1 MRIITGFGVIYDMAT
16 LRPEPET
23 DERTFLYNL
32 GDNIIGY
39 PDDYETLGEQL
50 KSYVGDN
57 SYKVRNQLSLSEL
70 AKSGITSA
78 QDMVSGFKD
87 SVSDRGI
94 MGALFDIPVESVRP
108 IVEGVSSLYNN
119 EYSGPSRYDD
129 MMVDAA
135 KASGIGEIAKVSGYG
150 LLAGGVPLALGRGIV
165 GSIDDIGGPL
175 LDRTLLDQNNS
186 RAFAFASESE
196 LTPTAPPPTNA
207 GQFESS
213 NDHAVQAAIDD
224 YNFGASSP
232 EYIESTSGI
241 RIVPRTDAAGNQEG
255 VVSAGYVFPSET
267 FGLNVP
273 TTAGTYKLKDLVLS
287 TKIKNRAV
295 FEGVDVKFEP
305 DDTGN
310 AGGYSTGTRT
320 IYVNSDMSPELQ
332 LETLKHESE
341 HLFMDAARIPSS
353 VLGGNEADLFSY
365 KVKRLNDLEAELTGA
380 KRRSEIS
387 EANYTR
393 LNGVS
398 PSGNELSDYR
408 AIGAATFKDLSSE
421 RDALNSF
428 TAKEMYYMNPGEFFA
443 RSSEGAVTGD
453 FIPKRLSA
461 RDALN
466 PFLNNVP
473 LSSRLDEIIGGSI
486 MPESR
491 AVKLARM
498 GENSPTAKRGL
509 SVFNTTPTNLA
520 SDLYHDNYLA
530 RGATSGET
538 RDFMMPVTAA
548 QSVEMMRQLDRDGT
562 IPFENG
568 GRITGRLGSMG
579 YMS

>member
-1 MRIITGFGVIYDMAT
+1 VRIITGFGVIYDMAT

-129 MMVDAA
+129 MMVDAV

-175 LDRTLLDQNNS
+175 LDRTLLDQNKS
-186 RAFAFASESE
+186 RAYEIYSDPS
-196 LTPTAPPPTNA
+196 PTNA

-241 RIVPRTDAAGNQEG
+241 RIVPRTDAAGNREG

-267 FGLNVP
+267 FGLNIP

-353 VLGGNEADLFSY
+353 VLGGNEAELFSY
-365 KVKRLNDLEAELTGA
+365 KVKRLNDLDSLLKAA
-380 KRRSEIS
+380 KFRSEIS
-387 EANYTR
+387 EDNYSR
-393 LNGVS
+393 LMGVS
-398 PSGNELSDYR
+398 PSGDELSDYR
-408 AIGAATFKDLSSE
+408 GIGAATFKDLSSE
-421 RDALNSF
+421 RAALNSF

-443 RSSEGAVTGD
+443 RSSEGAVTGN

-498 GENSPTAKRGL
+498 GENSPTAKKVL

-548 QSVEMMRQLDRDGT
+548 QSVEKMRQIDKDGT

>member
-16 LRPEPET
+16 LRPEPEA

-57 SYKVRNQLSLSEL
+57 SYKVRNQLSLGEL

-94 MGALFDIPVESVRP
+94 MGALFDIPVESARS
-108 IVEGVSSLYNN
+108 IVEGVSGLYKN

-135 KASGIGEIAKVSGYG
+135 KASGIGEIAKVIGG
-150 LLAGGVPLALGRGIV
+150 PLLAGGVPLALSRGIV

-175 LDRTLLDQNNS
+175 LDRTLLDQNKS
-186 RAFAFASESE
+186 RAYDFASESDF
-196 LTPTAPPPTNA
+196 LNGPPPTNA

-224 YNFGASSP
+224 YNFGLSSS
-232 EYIESTSGI
+232 EYIEATSGI

-267 FGLNVP
+267 FGLNIP

-305 DDTGN
+305 DSTGD
-310 AGGYSTGTRT
+310 AGGYDIDTRT

-353 VLGGNEADLFSY
+353 VLGGNEAELFSY
-365 KVKRLNDLEAELTGA
+365 KVKRLNDLDSLLKAA
-380 KRRSEIS
+380 KFRSEIS
-387 EANYTR
+387 EDNYSR
-393 LNGVS
+393 LRG
-398 PSGNELSDYR
+398 GNELSANEFSDYKG
-408 AIGAATFKDLSSE
+408 IGAATFKDLSSE

-461 RDALN
+461 RDLLN

-473 LSSRLDEIIGGSI
+473 LSRRLDEIVRGSI

-491 AVKLARM
+491 AVKLARR
-498 GENSPTAKRGL
+498 GENSPTATKVL

-520 SDLYHDNYLA
+520 SDLYHDKYA
-530 RGATSGET
+530 GRGATSGET
-538 RDFMMPVTAA
+538 RDFQMPVTAA
-548 QSVEMMRQLDRDGT
+548 QNVEKMRQIDRDGLV
-562 IPFENG
+562 PFANG
-568 GRITGRLGSMG
+568 GRITGGLGSMG
-579 YMS
+579 YML

>member
-1 MRIITGFGVIYDMAT
+1 MAT

-57 SYKVRNQLSLSEL
+57 SYKVRNQLSLGKL
-70 AKSGITSA
+70 AQSGITSA

-94 MGALFDIPVESVRP
+94 MGALFDIPVESARS
-108 IVEGVSSLYNN
+108 IVEGVSGLYNN

-135 KASGIGEIAKVSGYG
+135 KASGIGEIAKVSGIG
-150 LLAGGVPLALGRGIV
+150 LLAGGVPIALSRGIV

-175 LDRTLLDQNNS
+175 LDRTLLDQNKS
-186 RAFAFASESE
+186 RASD
-196 LTPTAPPPTNA
+196 LTPTVPPPTNA

-267 FGLNVP
+267 FGLNIP

-305 DDTGN
+305 DSTGN
-310 AGGYSTGTRT
+310 AGGYDIDTRT

-353 VLGGNEADLFSY
+353 VLGGNEAELFSY
-365 KVKRLNDLEAELTGA
+365 KVKRLNDIDSLLKAA
-380 KRRSEIS
+380 KFRSEIS
-387 EANYTR
+387 EDNYSKLR
-393 LNGVS
+393 D
-398 PSGNELSDYR
+398 GNKLSDNEFSDYK

-453 FIPKRLSA
+453 FIPKRQGA
-461 RDALN
+461 RDLLN

-473 LSSRLDEIIGGSI
+473 LSRRLDEIISGSI

-491 AVKLARM
+491 AVKLARR
-498 GENSPTAKRGL
+498 GENSPTAKKVL

-520 SDLYHDNYLA
+520 SDLYYDNYIA
-530 RGATSGET
+530 RGATSGDT

-548 QSVEMMRQLDRDGT
+548 QSVEKMRQIDRDGT

-568 GRITGRLGSMG
+568 GRITGGLGSMG
-579 YMS
+579 YML

>member
-1 MRIITGFGVIYDMAT
+1 
-16 LRPEPET
+16 
-23 DERTFLYNL
+23 
-32 GDNIIGY
+32 
-39 PDDYETLGEQL
+39 
-50 KSYVGDN
+50 
-57 SYKVRNQLSLSEL
+57 
-70 AKSGITSA
+70 
-78 QDMVSGFKD
+78 MVSGFKD

-94 MGALFDIPVESVRP
+94 MGALFDIPVESARS
-108 IVEGVSSLYNN
+108 IVEGVSGLYEN

-135 KASGIGEIAKVSGYG
+135 KASGIGEIAKVSGIG
-150 LLAGGVPLALGRGIV
+150 LLAGGVPIALSRGIV
-165 GSIDDIGGPL
+165 GSIDDIGGSL

-186 RAFAFASESE
+186 RAVAFASESD
-196 LTPTAPPPTNA
+196 LTPTVSPPTNA
-207 GQFESS
+207 GQFEAYDFLIDPKANETAIKS
-213 NDHAVQAAIDD
+213 AIDD

-241 RIVPRTDAAGNQEG
+241 RIVPRTDAAGNREG

-267 FGLNVP
+267 FGLNIP

-305 DDTGN
+305 DSTGY
-310 AGGYSTGTRT
+310 AGGYDIDTRT

-365 KVKRLNDLEAELTGA
+365 KVKRLNDIDSLLKAA
-380 KRRSEIS
+380 KFRSEIS
-387 EANYTR
+387 EDNYSMLR
-393 LNGVS
+393 D
-398 PSGNELSDYR
+398 GNKLSDNEFSDYK

-461 RDALN
+461 SDALN
-466 PFLNNVP
+466 PFLNPVP
-473 LSSRLDEIIGGSI
+473 LSRRLDEIISGSI

-491 AVKLARM
+491 AVKLARR
-498 GENSPTAKRGL
+498 GENSPTAKKVL

-520 SDLYHDNYLA
+520 SDLYHDNYTA

-538 RDFMMPVTAA
+538 RDFTMPVTAA
-548 QSVEMMRQLDRDGT
+548 QNVEKMRQIDRDGLV
-562 IPFENG
+562 PFANG
-568 GRITGRLGSMG
+568 GRVTGGLGSMG
-579 YMS
+579 YML

>member
-94 MGALFDIPVESVRP
+94 MGALFDIPVESARS
-108 IVEGVSSLYNN
+108 IVEGVSGLYNN

-129 MMVDAA
+129 MMVDAVKASGIGDVA
-135 KASGIGEIAKVSGYG
+135 KASGIG
-150 LLAGGVPLALGRGIV
+150 LLAGGVPIALSRGIV

-175 LDRTLLDQNNS
+175 LDRTLLDQNKS
-186 RAFAFASESE
+186 RAYEIYSDPS
-196 LTPTAPPPTNA
+196 PTNA

-267 FGLNVP
+267 FGLNIP

-353 VLGGNEADLFSY
+353 VLGGNEAELFSY
-365 KVKRLNDLEAELTGA
+365 KVKRLNDLDSLLKAA
-380 KRRSEIS
+380 KFRSEIS
-387 EANYTR
+387 EDNYSR
-393 LNGVS
+393 LMGVS
-398 PSGNELSDYR
+398 PSGDELSDYR
-408 AIGAATFKDLSSE
+408 GIGAATFKDLSSE
-421 RDALNSF
+421 RAALNSF

-443 RSSEGAVTGD
+443 RSSEGAVTGN

-498 GENSPTAKRGL
+498 GENSPTAKKVL

-548 QSVEMMRQLDRDGT
+548 QSVEKMRQIDKDGT

>member
-1 MRIITGFGVIYDMAT
+1 
-16 LRPEPET
+16 
-23 DERTFLYNL
+23 
-32 GDNIIGY
+32 
-39 PDDYETLGEQL
+39 
-50 KSYVGDN
+50 
-57 SYKVRNQLSLSEL
+57 
-70 AKSGITSA
+70 
-78 QDMVSGFKD
+78 
-87 SVSDRGI
+87 
-94 MGALFDIPVESVRP
+94 
-108 IVEGVSSLYNN
+108 LYNN

-135 KASGIGEIAKVSGYG
+135 KASGIGEIAKVSGVD

-186 RAFAFASESE
+186 RAVAFASESD
-196 LTPTAPPPTNA
+196 LTPTGPPPTNA

-224 YNFGASSP
+224 YNFGLSSS
-232 EYIESTSGI
+232 EYIEATSGI

-305 DDTGN
+305 DSTGY
-310 AGGYSTGTRT
+310 AGGYDIDTRT

-365 KVKRLNDLEAELTGA
+365 KVKRLNDIDSLLKAA
-380 KRRSEIS
+380 KFRSEIS
-387 EANYTR
+387 EDNYSR
-393 LNGVS
+393 LRGGNELS
-398 PSGNELSDYR
+398 DNELSDYR

-453 FIPKRLSA
+453 FIPKRQGA

-473 LSSRLDEIIGGSI
+473 LSRRLDEIIGGSI

-491 AVKLARM
+491 AVKLARR
-498 GENSPTAKRGL
+498 GENSPTAKKVL

-520 SDLYHDNYLA
+520 SDLYHDKYA
-530 RGATSGET
+530 GRGATSGET
-538 RDFMMPVTAA
+538 RDFQMPVTAA
-548 QSVEMMRQLDRDGT
+548 QSVEKMRQIDKDGT